1 MKRKTARILG
11 VIMLLIANIFLF
23 YALQHPEL
31 SWPWNN
37 TITFTLYAAYLLV
50 MAVLFL
56 APFKK

>member
-11 VIMLLIANIFLF
+11 VTMLLIANIFLF

-37 TITFTLYAAYLLV
+37 TITFTLYAAYLFV
-50 MAVLFL
+50 MAILFL
-56 APFKK
+56 MPFKK